1 MNMLFGINTIYIH
14 THVNAMKNP
23 TTIQDFDSM
32 TGKENCKPILPDNIT
47 IYVI

>member
-1 MNMLFGINTIYIH
+1 MLPLTEPYFGFL
-14 THVNAMKNP
+14 HVNATKNP

-32 TGKENCKPILPDNIT
+32 SGKENCKPILPDNIT